1 MSVLLLF
8 CSSPHESAV
17 CIRLGEH
24 GPAAAKKKPG
34 QLFDEQLDEIH
45 EAFPLFDSDAFFAMI
60 PMLFAL
66 ISMAPPLESQG

>member
-1 MSVLLLF
+1 MLLL

-34 QLFDEQLDEIH
+34 QLSDEQLDQIR
-45 EAFPLFDSDAFFAMI
+45 EAFCLFDSDASFQIDVREPKAAMQKGGASWPI
-60 PMLFAL
+60 GHP
-66 ISMAPPLESQG
+66 